1 MVGCSVGVV
10 LSDSIGVGVT
20 VVDSEDE
27 FRDITATARMII
39 PTTTATTTAFDEP
52 LPLPELVDKVR
63 DAAAGDFGS
72 VEIDEIEALE
82 DPLTGNAGIEYV
94 VVDRAL
100 LLALFF
106 AEDLLTAFFTTFFVL
121 FFALRL
127 ADDFLAAFFFAAT

>member
-1 MVGCSVGVV
+1 V

-27 FRDITATARMII
+27 FREITATARIII
-39 PTTTATTTAFDEP
+39 PTTTATTTAFEDP
-52 LPLPELVDKVR
+52 LPLLELGEEVG
-63 DAAAGDFGS
+63 DAAAGDFGA
-72 VEIDEIEALE
+72 VEIDEIEALG
-82 DPLTGNAGIEYV
+82 DLLTGAAGIEYL

-100 LLALFF
+100 LLALFL
-106 AEDLLTAFFTTFFVL
+106 AEDFLAAFFTIFFVL